1 MSLPQ
6 LVKLSK
12 SAIRCKHTRLQLVLS
27 SPEGSNLHSKQRSE
41 PLTLQRAHSRP
52 LALNRKMKKYTP
64 TPIAAE
70 LFPNFISDVGEVS
83 RPELF
88 EQFCVPIKNS
98 WLLFSRNYL
107 RKSKNWMSFE
117 DLECGVR
124 RPANLHLPLK
134 SLSRSLSHK
143 YFLSNFNVVQRN
155 KQITNITLYPLLPL
169 QFKTPTSNFITT
181 AVISVSL
188 RLKILTAANKP
199 LPLQFEA
206 PTSKFITTAVI
217 SVSS

>member
-1 MSLPQ
+1 MRREATCQFTLATK
-6 LVKLSK
+6 KL
-12 SAIRCKHTRLQLVLS
+12 R
-27 SPEGSNLHSKQRSE
+27 
-41 PLTLQRAHSRP
+41 
-52 LALNRKMKKYTP
+52 
-64 TPIAAE
+64 
-70 LFPNFISDVGEVS
+70 
-83 RPELF
+83 
-88 EQFCVPIKNS
+88 
-98 WLLFSRNYL
+98 
-107 RKSKNWMSFE
+107 
-117 DLECGVR
+117 
-124 RPANLHLPLK
+124 
-134 SLSRSLSHK
+134 RSLSHK

-188 RLKILTAANKP
+188 RLKILAAANKP